1 MLGFFCRSFPSFF
14 QEQNLPEKL
23 QKSCG
28 GGVEPEENK
37 PNNSNF
43 FSWLCKKKSLGCNYC
58 HAAELRRC
66 RDLNLSWHCT
76 RAPASPSFNPVS
88 QAGMSLNPLVN
99 CFKKRLLSTKSS
111 PAARVRY
118 QTVANFMKEN
128 PEVPNS
134 ISPCS
139 ASVTQSPGVFIP
151 LMVLARSG
159 TAITFPTNTI

>member
-23 QKSCG
+23 QKSCRW
-28 GGVEPEENK
+28 GVEPEQNK

-66 RDLNLSWHCT
+66 WDLNLSWHCT